1 MRGGEQLRFVSMENV
16 CEIWIWTLLRGD
28 TALSLNLL
36 SFLGDIKILLPFWEE
51 DKNISRILF
60 NTE

>member
-1 MRGGEQLRFVSMENV
+1 MENV